1 MFMIKAIVV
10 VKDFFGWH
18 STKKLFEARY
28 RIFSASYFAQGLV
41 FGIIGIAFPIYLQ
54 KQFNLTMSELVS
66 MTILIQFPWFIKPFW
81 GFISDHIP
89 VFGRRR
95 IPYIIICS
103 FIVFSSSIT
112 IGSVVNT
119 YWMFVF
125 AAFCLN
131 LGFGFTDV
139 ACDAHGVDMCKKD
152 NSEEGIIQAIMWETR
167 SFGACLS
174 GIGGGIL
181 IGSCGE
187 KFTFLLMSLAP
198 ITLCIVAFW
207 SLKEEDKN
215 VHITKDW
222 GKLFKKSSYEG
233 SVRFLIAAA
242 IFLFIFNMAPVFSPS
257 SMQYFMGK
265 ILGYS
270 PFMRGIISALGA
282 FGGFLGLRYYREYI
296 QEVDIRSILKLS
308 LLIGAGIS
316 LTYVWAV
323 YNYSLLL
330 FIFIIGAFVSMIG
343 FVCSMRVAVRACPKG
358 IEGTVF
364 AIMMSLCN
372 IGSMF
377 GAWVG
382 GKIFDFFGIVKY
394 IDGEVV
400 YQDPG
405 HGFTWMVIIS
415 SVMSLIPLLFL
426 RLLKEF
432 KTNNVKAT

>member
-1 MFMIKAIVV
+1 MIKAIVV

>member
-1 MFMIKAIVV
+1 MIKSIVV

-415 SVMSLIPLLFL
+415 SAMSLIPLLFL

>member
-1 MFMIKAIVV
+1 LDLIVIKLIVA
-10 VKDFFGWH
+10 VKDFLGWH

-41 FGIIGIAFPIYLQ
+41 FGITGITFPIYLQ
-54 KQFNLTMSELVS
+54 RQFNLTMGELVS
-66 MTILIQFPWFIKPFW
+66 MTILMQFPWFIKPFW
-81 GFISDHIP
+81 GFISDHVPIS
-89 VFGRRR
+89 GRRR
-95 IPYIIICS
+95 IPYIVICS
-103 FIVFSSSIT
+103 FIVFSSSIA
-112 IGSVVNT
+112 IGSVVNS

-152 NSEEGIIQAIMWETR
+152 TREEGMIQAIMWETR
-167 SFGACLS
+167 SFGTFLS
-174 GIGGGIL
+174 GIGGGLL
-181 IGSCGE
+181 INSFGE

-198 ITLCIVAFW
+198 LALCIVAFW
-207 SLKEEDKN
+207 SLKEENKT

-222 GKLFKKSSYEG
+222 GKLFRKSSYKG
-233 SVRFLIAAA
+233 SVKFLIAAA
-242 IFLFIFNMAPVFSPS
+242 IFLFILNMSPVFSPNTL
-257 SMQYFMGK
+257 QYFMGK

-270 PFMRGIISALGA
+270 PFMRGIISAVGA

-296 QEVDIRSILKLS
+296 REVDIRSILKLS
-308 LLIGAGIS
+308 LLIEAGLS
-316 LTYVWAV
+316 LTYVWTV
-323 YNYSLLL
+323 YYYSLLL
-330 FIFIIGAFVSMIG
+330 FIFIIRAFVSMIG

-364 AIMMSLCN
+364 AVMMSLCN
-372 IGSMF
+372 VGSIA

-382 GKIFDFFGIVKY
+382 GKIFDFFGIIKY
-394 IDGEVV
+394 IDWKVV
-400 YQDPG
+400 YQEPG

-415 SVMSLIPLLFL
+415 SAMSLIPLLFL

-432 KTNNVKAT
+432 KNK